1 MNIAELRP
9 DRRVQMASA
18 AAALAATGVLMVS
31 LLGLFHQA
39 APRHWVN
46 ASPELLALVERCDE
60 LPPRAGR
67 ERCMQQVVALIVERE
82 KRAVALAQ
90 R

>member
-1 MNIAELRP
+1 MNIVELRP
-9 DRRVQMASA
+9 DRRLHVASA
-18 AAALAATGVLMVS
+18 VAALAVTVVLMAS

-39 APRHWVN
+39 APPNWVS
-46 ASPELLALVERCDE
+46 ASPELMVLVERCDE

-82 KRAVALAQ
+82 KRAVELAQ